1 MKLNERALAFA
12 CAAAWG
18 ATALAVG
25 LANLWSS
32 SYYGMRFLETLS
44 SLYPGYHAQR
54 TLESV
59 SILTGYALCHG
70 AAAGWLVARGYNRW
84 SK

>member
-12 CAAAWG
+12 CAAVWG
-18 ATALAVG
+18 TTALAVG

-32 SYYGMRFLETLS
+32 SRYGMRFLELLS
-44 SLYPGYHAQR
+44 SLYPGYHADR

-59 SILTGYALCHG
+59 SVLAGYALCHG
-70 AAAGWLVARGYNRW
+70 AAAGWLLARGYNRW

>member
-25 LANLWSS
+25 LANLWGS
-32 SYYGMRFLETLS
+32 SYYGIRFLETLS